1 MSHTCFSI
9 LSEVDNKALFIVYK
23 TAIKSSQSISWFVF
37 DVLHACAGP
46 RSFAQ
51 LMFYSTISILW
62 KNSADDILKYFSYFS
77 WIQFAWKVRLY
88 FLGNVRK
95 VPSVFR
101 LLNFLIAWPEVQST
115 KHLATQMLLYWT
127 MNNPT
132 TRLHRCFCIWKWIIQ
147 PLSCTDA
154 SVLDKEYNPTTWPPR
169 CICIG
174 QGI

>member
-1 MSHTCFSI
+1 MYFHTVWGRQQSF
-9 LSEVDNKALFIVYK
+9 VYK

-46 RSFAQ
+46 RSFGQ

-77 WIQFAWKVRLY
+77 WIQFAWKVRSY

-132 TRLHRCFCIWKWIIQ
+132 TRLHRCFCIGQWIIQ

-154 SVLDKEYNPTTWPPR
+154 SVLDKEYNPTTWPSR
-169 CICIG
+169 CFCIG